1 MYMHQDASKLMM
13 ECRIQKIKNT
23 YAGYETDEKQ
33 FLKMVKSLGNYQ

>member
-23 YAGYETDEKQ
+23 YAGYEADEKKH
-33 FLKMVKSLGNYQ
+33 LKIIESLRNYQ

>member
-23 YAGYETDEKQ
+23 YAGYETDEKKI
-33 FLKMVKSLGNYQ
+33 LKMV

>member
-23 YAGYETDEKQ
+23 YASYEADEKK
-33 FLKMVKSLGNYQ
+33 LLIMVESLRNYQ